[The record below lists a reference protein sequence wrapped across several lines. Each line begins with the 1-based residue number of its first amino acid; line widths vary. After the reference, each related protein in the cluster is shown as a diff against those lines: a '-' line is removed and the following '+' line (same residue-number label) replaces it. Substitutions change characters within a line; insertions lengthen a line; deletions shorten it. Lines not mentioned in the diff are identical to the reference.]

1 MIDTAIRARS
11 VSELV
16 DAAFA
21 LYRRDAAAYIMVTAI
36 ASVPQMVTQ
45 LALLGQA
52 GNPASGGFIMAQF
65 ALAIVSLLSYALMT
79 GVVMVL
85 GSQVYL
91 GGEADVARSIRIVVP
106 KLGSLV
112 AASIM
117 RAILGVLGLLA
128 FLVGVF
134 YVFARWFAV
143 EAAIVLEDKDSS
155 AAFARSSVLTD
166 GRKWHVLKTLALGF
180 LIYFVASIAAAM
192 IGTMFSSQI
201 VMVIV
206 GTAFSIFAFPVV
218 GLLMML
224 LYYDSRIRAEGFDL
238 QHMSQSMTPAAATP

>member
-1 MIDTAIRARS
+1 MRGILAM
-11 VSELV
+11 LG
-16 DAAFA
+16 F
-21 LYRRDAAAYIMVTAI
+21 
-36 ASVPQMVTQ
+36 
-45 LALLGQA
+45 LAL
-52 GNPASGGFIMAQF
+52 I
-65 ALAIVSLLSYALMT
+65 
-79 GVVMVL
+79 
-85 GSQVYL
+85 
-91 GGEADVARSIRIVVP
+91 
-106 KLGSLV
+106 
-112 AASIM
+112 
-117 RAILGVLGLLA
+117 
-128 FLVGVF
+128 VGVF

-224 LYYDSRIRAEGFDL
+224 LYYDARIRAEGFDL

>member
-36 ASVPQMVTQ
+36 ASVPNLLAQ
-45 LALLGQA
+45 LVVLGQ
-52 GNPASGGFIMAQF
+52 GGSASGGAILAQVV
-65 ALAIVSLLSYALMT
+65 LMIVSLISYALMS

-91 GGEADVARSIRIVVP
+91 GGEADVAHSVRVVIP
-106 KLGSLV
+106 KLGALV

-117 RAILGVLGLLA
+117 RGILLIFGMLA
-128 FLVGVF
+128 FIVGAF

-143 EAAIVLEDKDSS
+143 EAAIVLEDKNSS
-155 AAFARSSVLTD
+155 TAFARSSVLTD
-166 GRKWHVLKTLALGF
+166 GRKWHVFKTLLLGF
-180 LIYFVASIAAAM
+180 IIYFIASVAATA
-192 IGTMFSSQI
+192 IGAVLGSPVLLVLIT
-201 VMVIV
+201 
-206 GTAFSIFAFPVV
+206 TAFSIFAFPVI
-218 GLLMML
+218 GLLTML
-224 LYYDSRIRAEGFDL
+224 LYYDARIRGEGFDL
-238 QHMSQSMTPAAATP
+238 QHMAQSMTPAAATS

>member
-36 ASVPQMVTQ
+36 ASVPQMLVQ
-45 LALLGQA
+45 LALLSQT
-52 GNPASGGFIMAQF
+52 GNPASGGFFVAQMA
-65 ALAIVSLLSYALMT
+65 LLVVSLLSYALMT

-91 GGEADVARSIRIVVP
+91 GGEADVARSIRIVMP
-106 KLGSLV
+106 KLGSLI

-117 RAILGVLGLLA
+117 RGILAMLGFLA
-128 FLVGVF
+128 LIVGVF

-224 LYYDSRIRAEGFDL
+224 LYYDARIRAEGFDL